1 MALTKED
8 KQNLFG
14 TYSAKN
20 LTQDSGSPESQVAL
34 FSSRISYLTTH
45 LRQHPKDKASRLG
58 LMKLVGKRRRQLN
71 YLQDVAIERYRDI
84 IVKLGI
90 RK

>member
-8 KQNLFG
+8 KQNIFA

-20 LTQDSGSPESQVAL
+20 LTQDTGSPESQVAL
-34 FSSRISYLTTH
+34 FSSRIDYLTAH
-45 LRQHPKDKASRLG
+45 LRQYPKDKASRLG

>member
-1 MALTKED
+1 MALTTED
-8 KQNLFG
+8 KKNVIT

-20 LTQDSGSPESQVAL
+20 LIQDTGSPESQVAL
-34 FSSRISYLTTH
+34 FSSRIDYLTTH
-45 LRQHPKDKASRLG
+45 PRQHPKDKASRLG
-58 LMKLVGKRRRQLN
+58 LVKLVGKRRRQLK
-71 YLQDVAIERYRDI
+71 YLQNIAIERYRDI